1 MENREEDLPDRTV
14 KVSILLNAAGYM
26 QGMDAAGKKTREVGS
41 AVEKLAQQREAF
53 NTLGVSALGFGTAV
67 GAGVAVAI
75 SKFAEFDAQM
85 SSVQAATHE
94 TEANMGLLRD
104 AAIDAGARTVYSATE
119 AAQAIEELS
128 KAGVSTANV
137 LGGALDGALDLAAA
151 GNIEVADAAEIAASA
166 MTQFGLS
173 GREVGHVADLLAA
186 GAGKAQGGVED
197 MSQAL
202 NQSGLVAAQMGL
214 SLDDTVGTLTQF
226 ASAGLLGSDAGTSF
240 RNMLLRLANPTGEAA
255 SQMKQ
260 LGLDFYDT
268 QGQFIGMEG
277 VASQLQTRLKGLT
290 QEERNAALANL
301 FGQDAIRAAS
311 ILYEGGADAVRKWSD
326 AVDDSGYAADTA
338 SDRLDNLKGDW
349 EAFNGALDSALI
361 TMGEGANGPLRM
373 FVQTLTDMTNS
384 FNNAPDWAQHAALGV
399 GALVSAVTL
408 GGGAF
413 MLAVP
418 KVQEY
423 RDALSTMGTGAQR
436 AGGLVLGAAKVAGA
450 AAGFVGV
457 TIAVSKLAEAFSDA
471 SLGAKSY
478 QETLKLV
485 LGQDF
490 DAPFAGLSSDVTDLD
505 SALELLLGGSFNS
518 NMERFGSTLN
528 GIVAGGSLAD
538 QVTDTRE
545 QFALMGESLADMVN
559 RGDAD
564 RAALAFAEIRTRAK
578 ELGYSTEEVANLM
591 PAYQDALDGVSNSS
605 ELASGASAGA
615 ASDIATMGEA
625 AEQSQEQLDALREA
639 LENVG
644 RTALDMGDAQDAAQ
658 SAINRMVEAA
668 AAEEV
673 SITGTNDAS
682 IALRDS
688 LREVEERH
696 RESAEAM
703 IDNGLSADEAT
714 AAYYRGRDA
723 LLDQIQGF
731 FASREE
737 AAAWADAN
745 LGSAALTEQAL
756 RDVAWQVQNM
766 PVPAPINLSVTG
778 TSEVYNEL
786 MRVQDALQSVTGD
799 RSLHVSTGQGGQG
812 GLVAGNAV
820 GNFYDYQSFAAGGF
834 ASGIYSGAAGSIHKF
849 AEPWLPWETYIS
861 GDPGQNKR
869 SVKIWEETGQR
880 LGVWQ
885 QPTISAMAT
894 PTIAAAPSE
903 APRFDVVVQPKGGI
917 DLLQYVDIRIEQ
929 SNDALGSGLKG

>member
-1 MENREEDLPDRTV
+1 MTDRTV
-14 KVSILLNAAGYM
+14 KVSLLLQAQGYM
-26 QGMDAAGKKTREVGS
+26 QGMSEVAKRTSETGTKI
-41 AVEKLAQQREAF
+41 EKLTQQREAF
-53 NTLGVSALGFGTAV
+53 NTLGAAALGFGAAAA
-67 GAGVAVAI
+67 AGVALAV

-128 KAGVSTANV
+128 KAGISTANV
-137 LGGALDGALDLAAA
+137 LDGALDGALDLAAA
-151 GNIEVADAAEIAASA
+151 GNIAVADAAEIAASA

-186 GAGKAQGGVED
+186 GAGKAQGGVEE

-240 RNMLLRLANPTGEAA
+240 RNMLLRLANPTVEAA
-255 SQMKQ
+255 SQMEQ
-260 LGLDFYDT
+260 LGLDFYDA

-311 ILYEGGADAVRKWSD
+311 ILYEGGSDAVRKWSD
-326 AVDDSGYAADTA
+326 AVDDAGYASETA
-338 SDRLDNLKGDW
+338 ATRLDNLKGDW

-384 FNNAPDWAQHAALGV
+384 FNNAPDWAQQTALGV
-399 GALVSAVTL
+399 GALVGAVGL
-408 GGGAF
+408 GTGAF
-413 MLAVP
+413 LLAVP
-418 KVQEY
+418 KVQQY
-423 RDALSTMGTGAQR
+423 RDAIAEMGTGAQR
-436 AGGLVLGAAKVAGA
+436 AGQFIGSAAKVAGA
-450 AAGFVGV
+450 AVGFVAL
-457 TIAVSKLAEAFSDA
+457 TIAVSKTAEAFSDA
-471 SLGAKSY
+471 SLGAKGY

-485 LGQDF
+485 LSEDY
-490 DAPFAGLSSDVTDLD
+490 DSPFAGLSSDVTDLD

-518 NMERFGSTLN
+518 NMERFGSSLN

-545 QFALMGESLADMVN
+545 QFTLLGESLAEMVN
-559 RGDAD
+559 QGDAD
-564 RAALAFAEIRTRAK
+564 RAADAFNEIAKAAEAQGFSVEDVK
-578 ELGYSTEEVANLM
+578 GLM
-591 PAYQDALDGVSNSS
+591 PAYQEALDGVTNSS
-605 ELASGASAGA
+605 ELTGTAADGA
-615 ASDIATMGEA
+615 AGDIAAMGES

-745 LGSAALTEQAL
+745 LGAAGDTEQAL

-766 PVPAPINLSVTG
+766 PVAAPINISVTG

-786 MRVQDALQSVTGD
+786 MRVQDALRSVTGD
-799 RSLHVSTGQGGQG
+799 KSLHVSTGQGGQG

-834 ASGIYSGAAGSIHKF
+834 ASGVYSGAAGSIHKF

-880 LGVWQ
+880 LGVLQ
-885 QPTISAMAT
+885 QPSISAV
-894 PTIAAAPSE
+894 AAPSFSASSGE
-903 APRFDVVVQPKGGI
+903 TPRFDVVVQPKGGI

-929 SNDALGSGLKG
+929 SNDALGSGLRGQ